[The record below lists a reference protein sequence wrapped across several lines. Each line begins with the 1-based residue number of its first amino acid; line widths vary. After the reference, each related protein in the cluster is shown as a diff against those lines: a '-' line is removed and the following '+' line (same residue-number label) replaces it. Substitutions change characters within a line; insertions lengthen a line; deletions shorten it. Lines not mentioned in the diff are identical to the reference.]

1 MAGDYIKCPRCE
13 LNYIH
18 KDDGYC
24 DVCKAELK
32 LGPQLVFA
40 VDEDEEEAMELCPV
54 CKQVYIKAG
63 EEMCAKCMEE
73 ESFKNG
79 EIDMDKDEEWKNYLD
94 DTDEAD
100 DIEDD
105 EMQSLDEIAKEEAE
119 EFFDDEE
126 EEEEEIEYN
135 DHEEDDFEIPEVDE
149 KDFEDYEE
157 EEEEEEDD
165 F

>member
-32 LGPQLVFA
+32 IGPQLIFA
-40 VDEDEEEAMELCPV
+40 VDEDDEDVLELCPI

-63 EEMCAKCMEE
+63 EPMCQKCLEE
-73 ESFKNG
+73 ESFKTDQ
-79 EIDMDKDEEWKNYLD
+79 IDMDKDEEWKNFLD
-94 DTDEAD
+94 DDKDE
-100 DIEDD
+100 EEPLDD

-126 EEEEEIEYN
+126 EEEEIIYH
-135 DHEEDDFEIPEVDE
+135 DVDDFEIPEVDQS
-149 KDFEDYEE
+149 DFEDYD
-157 EEEEEEDD
+157 EEEEDEEED

>member
-40 VDEDEEEAMELCPV
+40 VDEDDEETMELCPV

-63 EEMCAKCMEE
+63 EEMCAKCLEE
-73 ESFKNG
+73 ESFKNDQ
-79 EIDMDKDEEWKNYLD
+79 IDMDKDEEWKNYLD
-94 DTDEAD
+94 DNEETDD
-100 DIEDD
+100 LEDD

-126 EEEEEIEYN
+126 EEEEIEYH
-135 DHEEDDFEIPEVDE
+135 DEDDFEIPEVDQS
-149 KDFEDYEE
+149 DFEDYEE
-157 EEEEEEDD
+157 EEEEEDDD

>member
-32 LGPQLVFA
+32 IGPQLIFA
-40 VDEDEEEAMELCPV
+40 VDEDDEDVLELCPI

-63 EEMCAKCMEE
+63 EQMCAKCLEE
-73 ESFKNG
+73 ESFKTDQ
-79 EIDMDKDEEWKNYLD
+79 IDMDKDEEWKNFLD
-94 DTDEAD
+94 DDKDDE
-100 DIEDD
+100 EPLDD

-126 EEEEEIEYN
+126 EEEEIIYH
-135 DHEEDDFEIPEVDE
+135 DVDDFEIPEVDQS
-149 KDFEDYEE
+149 DFEDYD
-157 EEEEEEDD
+157 EEEEDEEED